1 MFSTLRNPKLLKI
14 YLIPLFSV
22 LLGTMTQSIAVLYV
36 FELGGSTFEINLI
49 STVRSSMGI
58 LLIVPFGILSDRFGR
73 KPMVLYPR
81 LIQFLGVV
89 VYAFATSPNH
99 LLIASIVGGFAG
111 GAFFPVLLS
120 MIGDLSERENR
131 QEVISTFFFF
141 SSIGMLIGPTITSLL
156 LTFPQIILRNI
167 YQLVLVGQVLF
178 FIYLFTQIKETK
190 LSTVKKQKI
199 DYKHELSNLFNTR
212 NFQSL
217 ILMGFLYFFYNTI
230 IRTYLPIYA
239 KVDLNL
245 SDAEIASLSIFRNLA
260 VMLIRLTGATL
271 LAKVSMKRFLL
282 IAIAL
287 GGINSFFVPLNTSYL
302 PLILSI
308 FLSGLSYGAVMSLGS
323 TLVSISS
330 SIENRGV
337 ANSIYMAFNGIGRI
351 LNMVTTPIADTYGN
365 VTLFMV
371 GGFLA
376 LGSIIP
382 TLFYK
387 IKKSLH

>member
-1 MFSTLRNPKLLKI
+1 
-14 YLIPLFSV
+14 
-22 LLGTMTQSIAVLYV
+22 
-36 FELGGSTFEINLI
+36 
-49 STVRSSMGI
+49 
-58 LLIVPFGILSDRFGR
+58 
-73 KPMVLYPR
+73 
-81 LIQFLGVV
+81 
-89 VYAFATSPNH
+89 
-99 LLIASIVGGFAG
+99 
-111 GAFFPVLLS
+111 
-120 MIGDLSERENR
+120 
-131 QEVISTFFFF
+131 
-141 SSIGMLIGPTITSLL
+141 MLIGPTITSLL

-190 LSTVKKQKI
+190 LSTEKKQKI

-271 LAKVSMKRFLL
+271 LAKVSIKRFLI

-351 LNMVTTPIADTYGN
+351 LNIVTTPIADTYGN

-371 GGFLA
+371 GGFCA
-376 LGSIIP
+376 LGAIIP
-382 TLFYK
+382 TLFLST
-387 IKKSLH
+387 IS

>member
-1 MFSTLRNPKLLKI
+1 MFTTLRNPKLLKI

-36 FELGGSTFEINLI
+36 FELGGSTFEVNLI

-81 LIQFLGVV
+81 IIQFVGIV
-89 VYAFATSPNH
+89 VYAFAAHPNH

-120 MIGDLSERENR
+120 MIGDLSETENR
-131 QEVISTFFFF
+131 QEAISTFFFF

-167 YQLVLVGQVLF
+167 YQIVLVGQIFF

-190 LSTVKKQKI
+190 PRTVKKQKI
-199 DYKHELSNLFNTR
+199 DYKNVISNLFKKR

-230 IRTYLPIYA
+230 IQTYIPIYA
-239 KVDLNL
+239 RVDLKF

-260 VMLIRLTGATL
+260 VMLIRLTGATF

-282 IAIAL
+282 IAITL
-287 GGINSFFVPLNTSYL
+287 GGINSLLIPLNSTYL
-302 PLILSI
+302 PMVLSI
-308 FLSGLSYGAVMSLGS
+308 FLAGLSYGAVMSLGS
-323 TLVSISS
+323 TLISISS
-330 SIENRGV
+330 TLENRGV
-337 ANSIYMAFNGIGRI
+337 ANSVYMASNGMGRI
-351 LNMVTTPIADTYGN
+351 VNMVTTPIAETYGN
-365 VTLFMV
+365 AAIFLV
-371 GGFLA
+371 GSVCA
-376 LGSIIP
+376 LGALIP
-382 TLFYK
+382 TLLYK
-387 IKKSLH
+387 IKKSLR

>member
-1 MFSTLRNPKLLKI
+1 MFTTLRKPKLLKI

-36 FELGGSTFEINLI
+36 FELGGSTFEVNLI

-81 LIQFLGVV
+81 IIQFVGIV
-89 VYAFATSPNH
+89 VYAFAAHPNH

-120 MIGDLSERENR
+120 MIGDLSETENR
-131 QEVISTFFFF
+131 QEAISTFFFF
-141 SSIGMLIGPTITSLL
+141 SSIGMLIGPSITSLL

-167 YQLVLVGQVLF
+167 YQIVLVGQIFF

-190 LSTVKKQKI
+190 PRTVKKQKI
-199 DYKHELSNLFNTR
+199 DYKNVISNLFKKR

-230 IRTYLPIYA
+230 IQTYIPIYA
-239 KVDLNL
+239 RVDLKF

-260 VMLIRLTGATL
+260 VMLIRLTGATF

-282 IAIAL
+282 IAITL
-287 GGINSFFVPLNTSYL
+287 GGINSLLIPLNSTYL
-302 PLILSI
+302 PMVLSI
-308 FLSGLSYGAVMSLGS
+308 FLAGLSYGAVMSLGS
-323 TLVSISS
+323 TLISISS
-330 SIENRGV
+330 TLENRGV
-337 ANSIYMAFNGIGRI
+337 ANSVYMASNGMGRI
-351 LNMVTTPIADTYGN
+351 VNMVTTPIAETYGN
-365 VTLFMV
+365 AAIFLV
-371 GGFLA
+371 GSVCA
-376 LGSIIP
+376 LGALIP
-382 TLFYK
+382 TLLYK
-387 IKKSLH
+387 IKKSLR